1 MKYKFVRF
9 KNKANGEE
17 YKEWYFVA
25 RSYEQAI
32 EHSEKVLK
40 PLMQTG
46 FDDRASQSI
55 EAIFRHGTPNGI
67 RVHATSPTAVAI
79 DAITHLKYGSY
90 APMAL
95 FETANNLYLEVS
107 QNRIKEVLNGE
118 EIYLANG
125 VRQFGYSSKSN
136 DIYEIVETIEKDTLE
151 YPDQAK
157 LKLED
162 ARYIQWPGGEHWY
175 VKFGS
180 TDVVVDGKQKWN
192 TKLEAEEAAKK
203 FFNDKLCN

>member
-9 KNKANGEE
+9 KNKATGEE

-25 RSYEQAI
+25 RSYEQAV

-40 PLMQTG
+40 PLMQAG
-46 FDDRASQSI
+46 FDDRSSESI
-55 EAIFRHGTPNGI
+55 QAILRCGTPNAC
-67 RVHATSPTAVAI
+67 RVHPTTPAAVAI
-79 DAITHLKYGSY
+79 DTVTYLKYGSY

-95 FETANNLYLEVS
+95 FKTANNLYLECS
-107 QNRIKEVLNGE
+107 QNRIKEVLSGK

-125 VRQFGYSSKSN
+125 VKQFGYSNKSS
-136 DIYEIVETIEKDTLE
+136 DIYEIVETIEKDSLE
-151 YPDQAK
+151 YPDQVK

-192 TKLEAEEAAKK
+192 SKLEAEEAAKK
-203 FFNDKLCN
+203 FYDNELR